1 MEKSGFL
8 KGFSL
13 KFPDS
18 FVYVYVFD
26 IDSDSVIVIVSV
38 YGIGCNAKYAH
49 ARKRFGKSQ
58 NNHGLFPIFV
68 VYLFIME
75 YYVLRGIAMKKRET
89 KLDILHLFAT
99 IGVIITHSR
108 LVIASLLGTFFISSI
123 TS

>member
-1 MEKSGFL
+1 MDKSGFSR
-8 KGFSL
+8 GFSRN
-13 KFPDS
+13 FPDS
-18 FVYVYVFD
+18 FVFVSVFD
-26 IDSDSVIVIVSV
+26 IDIVFVVVFVIV